1 MSKRRTLK
9 RPFSLDQLK
18 SLIRVPIVNQA
29 SDFTCGVAAMLSVLY
44 YWDKKEDDYETN
56 LAKRLKANGKDGVV
70 STQIKRYARSR
81 GFKVLRK
88 ENMALEEIEDF
99 IRDGKPVLVLL
110 QAWPDSKR
118 AAWKGKWKDG
128 HFAVAIGSDAHN
140 IYFMDPSTLGNYTY
154 IPKKEFID
162 RWHDW
167 DGDKQVCHLGVVIWR
182 GRPSFD
188 HRIVVKMG

>member
-1 MSKRRTLK
+1 MPKKRTQK
-9 RPFSLDQLK
+9 RPFLLDQLK

-56 LAKRLKANGKDGVV
+56 LAKRLKANDKDGVV
-70 STQIKRYARSR
+70 STQIERYARSR
-81 GFKVLRK
+81 DFQVLRK
-88 ENMALEEIEDF
+88 EDMDLEEIEDF

-118 AAWKGKWKDG
+118 AGWKGKWENG
-128 HFAVAIGSDAHN
+128 HFAVAIGSDVDN
-140 IYFMDPSTLGNYTY
+140 IYFMDPSMLGNYTY
-154 IPKKEFID
+154 IPKKEFIA
-162 RWHDW
+162 RWHDR
-167 DGDKQVCHLGVVIWR
+167 DGNKKVHHLGVVIWR

-188 HRIVVKMG
+188 HRVVVKMG

>member
-1 MSKRRTLK
+1 MPKKRTQK
-9 RPFSLDQLK
+9 RKFILNQLK
-18 SLIRVPIVNQA
+18 SLIHVPIVNQA

-44 YWDKKEDDYETN
+44 YWDKKEDDYETK
-56 LAKRLKANGKDGVV
+56 LAKRLKANDKDGVV
-70 STQIKRYARSR
+70 SAQIKRYARSR

-99 IRDGKPVLVLL
+99 IRGGKPVLVLL

-118 AAWKGKWKDG
+118 ATWEGWKDG
-128 HFAVAIGSDAHN
+128 HFVVAIGSDAHN

-167 DGDKQVCHLGVVIWR
+167 DGYKQVHHLGVVIWR

-188 HRIVVKMG
+188 HRVVVKMG